1 MHSKIALVFVFVI
14 ALGLVGSVS
23 AHKSE
28 VVGDYKIEVGWK
40 NEPPVV
46 GMDNQ
51 IDLTVTT
58 ATAFDKA
65 EAEKEDQAMEGMG
78 MKDTHDSKMTDDDH
92 AMESENDDHAM
103 ESKHNMGEPIST
115 GILKGFTA
123 NMMLGDTDTP
133 LNLVED
139 SKFSGVYRVQFT
151 PTETG
156 HPMIHIIGILDGEEA
171 NVTFHPEQVESLSV
185 LSPLKQMANGINPGD
200 VQCKEGF
207 DLYMRT
213 FDDSAVCL
221 HTSSGEKL
229 MLRGVV
235 THF

>member
-1 MHSKIALVFVFVI
+1 MHTKIALVFVFVI
-14 ALGLVGSVS
+14 ALGLVGSAS

-28 VVGDYKIEVGWK
+28 IIGNYKIEVGWK

-46 GMDNQ
+46 GMDNH
-51 IDLTVTT
+51 IELTVTT

-65 EAEKEDQAMEGMG
+65 EDEKEDQAMEGMG
-78 MKDTHDSKMTDDDH
+78 MEDTHDSKMTDDDH
-92 AMESENDDHAM
+92 AMES
-103 ESKHNMGEPIST
+103 KHNIGEPIST

-123 NMMLGDTDTP
+123 NMILGDTDIP

-139 SKFSGVYRVQFT
+139 SKFPGVYRVQFT
-151 PTETG
+151 PTVTG
-156 HPMIHIIGILDGEEA
+156 HPMIHVIGILDGEEA
-171 NVTFHPEQVESLSV
+171 NMTFHPEQVESLST

-213 FDDSAVCL
+213 FDYSAVCL
-221 HTSSGEKL
+221 HTSSAEKL
-229 MLRGVV
+229 MQRGVV